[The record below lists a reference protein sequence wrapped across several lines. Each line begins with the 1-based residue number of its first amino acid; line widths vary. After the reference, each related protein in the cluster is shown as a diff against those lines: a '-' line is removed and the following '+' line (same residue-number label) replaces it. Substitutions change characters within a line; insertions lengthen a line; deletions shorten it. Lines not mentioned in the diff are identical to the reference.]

1 MTGTTSV
8 PPIVLGPTGFVAPD
22 TPAILAGVQADIN
35 AALGGNAN
43 PGLSTPQGQLATSDA
58 AIISDT
64 DDQFVYICNQTD
76 PAFAEGR
83 FQDALGRYYFL
94 ERFPAEPTVVN
105 GVQCIGVFGTVIP
118 AGSLAQAQDGNL
130 YSALAGGTIPVGGT
144 LLLAFQCV
152 TPGPIACPAT
162 SLDEIYGSISGW
174 DRVTNPQDGIIGRN
188 AESRTQFEARREQS
202 VALNS
207 RQVLDAVLANVLA
220 LPGVLDA
227 YATENDT
234 GGNVTVGG
242 VVLQKNCLY
251 VCVSGGVPAAVAN
264 AIWVKKGPGCAYAG
278 VSTINGSSI
287 SGTTLTVGS
296 VGVGAVAAGQAVFDR
311 TGNVT
316 PGTTIISGSGTTW
329 TISPSQTVASESM
342 FLVDPAYTGVVVQD
356 TNAGYVPPLPSYVVS
371 YRQATATPILFAITL
386 QNSTAVPA
394 NAAALISTAIE
405 GAFAGTDNGA
415 VPRIGSLILSSRF
428 IAPIAAIA
436 PWAANIISIQIGSA
450 NTPVAVGTGS
460 ITTTVLTISA
470 VTTTGFAV
478 GQSITGPNIVDG
490 TIILSLGSGTGGTG
504 TYNLNQSQTAASGAV
519 FGAIANQNSVQ
530 MGIAQEPSYNPVNLS
545 LTLV

>member
-76 PAFAEGR
+76 PAFADGR
-83 FQDALGRYYFL
+83 FQDAIGRYYFL
-94 ERFPAEPTVVN
+94 ERNPAEPTVVN
-105 GVQCIGVFGTVIP
+105 SVQCIGVFGTVIP

-144 LLLAFQCV
+144 LLLSFQCI
-152 TPGPIACPAT
+152 TTGPIACPAT

-174 DRVTNPQDGIIGRN
+174 DRVTNPQDGIVGHN

-220 LPGVLDA
+220 VPGVLDA

-234 GGNVTVGG
+234 GGNVTIGG
-242 VVLQKNCLY
+242 VTLQKNCIY
-251 VCVSGGVPAAVAN
+251 VCVSGGDPALVAN
-264 AIWVKKGPGCAYAG
+264 AIWAKKGPGCAYAG
-278 VSTINGSSI
+278 VSTITGAI

-296 VGVGAVAAGQAVFDR
+296 VGVGAVGPGQAVFDR
-311 TGNVT
+311 TGVVDA
-316 PGTTIISGSGTTW
+316 GTTIISGSGTSW
-329 TISPSQTVASESM
+329 VISPSQTVASEAM

-356 TNAGYVPPLPSYVVS
+356 TNAGYTLPLPAYVVS
-371 YRQATATPILFAITL
+371 FREATATPILFAITL

-394 NAAALISTAIE
+394 NAATLISNAIV
-405 GAFAGTDNGA
+405 GAFAGTDDGA

-460 ITTTVLTISA
+460 IAGAVLTISA
-470 VTTTGFAV
+470 VSTTGFAI
-478 GQSITGPNIVDG
+478 GQSVTGPNIEDG
-490 TIILSLGSGTGGTG
+490 TVIISLGSGTGGTG
-504 TYNLNQSQTAASGAV
+504 TYNVNQSQTAASGTV
-519 FGAIANQNSVQ
+519 VGAIANQNSVQ
-530 MGIAQEPSYNPVNLS
+530 MGIAQEPTYNPNNLS